1 MAATSQKQAQ
11 IGAIKDISTS
21 MSCSFSQPLFLQKP
35 EMCLYNPTHLYL
47 QEEKQ
52 KKIVSVKLSTPH
64 TTSFLRVFDVFGM
77 VRRKFKN
84 YMRLHEIASACAN
97 QVLKTE
103 CTCYPTAE
111 GRVGKLGM

>member
-1 MAATSQKQAQ
+1 MFHSLQVLACAWLSDQMAATSQKQAQ

-35 EMCLYNPTHLYL
+35 EMCLYNPTQLYL

-52 KKIVSVKLSTPH
+52 KKFISVKLSTPH

-84 YMRLHEIASACAN
+84 
-97 QVLKTE
+97 
-103 CTCYPTAE
+103 
-111 GRVGKLGM
+111 